1 MKDGPSPKSLSTS
14 VTVEPLDD
22 DIDVNGRNDNDQ
34 QQQPSTSIGLLR
46 QVRHS
51 GNDLETKTNSNGDL
65 NSIELKQLN
74 KPNNRVRQTKYE
86 KKYFFSNLLRKQKW
100 INGFC
105 DEKFCCFFVLCF
117 ERKCVILSQ
126 HKKQTK
132 LIHRKT

>member
-34 QQQPSTSIGLLR
+34 EPPSTSIGLLR

-51 GNDLETKTNSNGDL
+51 GNDLETKTHSNGDL

-86 KKYFFSNLLRKQKW
+86 NIFIQTLKNENGLMVFVTKIFVVSLFCVSEGNCYFVPTQK
-100 INGFC
+100 
-105 DEKFCCFFVLCF
+105 
-117 ERKCVILSQ
+117 
-126 HKKQTK
+126 TK
-132 LIHRKT
+132 TIHRKT